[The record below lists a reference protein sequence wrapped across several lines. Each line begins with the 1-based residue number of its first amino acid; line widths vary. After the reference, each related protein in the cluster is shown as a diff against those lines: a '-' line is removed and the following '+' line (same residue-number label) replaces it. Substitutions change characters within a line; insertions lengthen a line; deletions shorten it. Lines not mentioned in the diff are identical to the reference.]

1 MQGKSEV
8 GSCERRQKS
17 IDNHLMASQRQ
28 FATYYSD
35 LREFIAVLEE
45 NGKLVRIRR
54 EINKDT
60 ELQPLVRW
68 QFRGLKESERK
79 AFLFENVTDSKNRKY
94 SSPVLVGG
102 LAASAEIY
110 CLGLKCRAEEVADRW
125 IYAMDHLLEPEIVG
139 RGPVMEE
146 IHKGKELLSHGGF
159 AEFPVPI
166 STPGFDNGPYITAGH
181 WITKDPETRKRNV
194 GNYRGLIK
202 GPGLSGIMSG
212 TPQDLSRHWENC
224 GKKGIPLE
232 VAVAVGTVPA
242 VSYTATQKVPP
253 HIDEMALAGGLVG
266 EPIRLVKCQTV
277 DLEVPATA
285 EIVLEGI
292 IPTNYL
298 EEEGPFGESMGYVDP
313 RTLSAVFEL
322 TCVTHRKN
330 PIWVSI
336 ISQVTPSESS
346 KIKAMGMATL
356 IHRSLRQKGF
366 SSVLE
371 VSLMEPLVNL
381 RPYVVLRMKKRDDQ
395 DPWAAMD
402 ALLDYGDRVG
412 KLVIAVDEDINPH
425 DPIAVTWA
433 ITHRSQ
439 PSRDIK
445 VVGNRPFGA
454 TPIGMVATHPS
465 SRYENSESSLLIDA
479 TRKADFPPLS
489 LPKKE
494 YMERARAIWE
504 ELGLPKLEPQEPW
517 HGYLLGLWP
526 EELDEEARLAAQ
538 GDSDKVGEKLRAT
551 RVPVGEGETL
561 GSMRAKWGRTHSG
574 RAE

>member
-1 MQGKSEV
+1 MK
-8 GSCERRQKS
+8 
-17 IDNHLMASQRQ
+17 
-28 FATYYSD
+28 FAKPHDD
-35 LREFIAVLEE
+35 LRALIAALEAD
-45 NGKLVRIRR
+45 GKLLRITR

-60 ELQPLVRW
+60 ELHPLVRW
-68 QFRGLKESERK
+68 QFRGLKEADRK
-79 AFLFENVTDSKNRKY
+79 AFLFENVTDSKKRNYRG
-94 SSPVLVGG
+94 SVLVGG
-102 LAASAEIY
+102 LAGSAAIYCVGLQCSAEQ
-110 CLGLKCRAEEVADRW
+110 VADRW
-125 IYAMDHLLEPEIVG
+125 LHAMDHPLEPEIVS

-146 IHKGKELLSHGGF
+146 IHRGDDLLSHGGF
-159 AEFPVPI
+159 DEFPIPI

-181 WITKDPETRKRNV
+181 WITKDPETGKRNV

-202 GPGLSGIMSG
+202 APGLSGIMSG
-212 TPQDLSRHWENC
+212 TPQDMSRHWEKC
-224 GKKGIPLE
+224 RKRGIPLE

-242 VSYTATQKVPP
+242 VSFTASQKVPP
-253 HIDEMALAGGLVG
+253 TMDELALAGGLIG
-266 EPIRLVKCQTV
+266 EPIKLVKCQTV

-285 EIVLEGI
+285 EVVLEGI

-313 RTLSAVFEL
+313 RTLSGVFEL

-346 KIKAMGMATL
+346 KIKAMGMGTL
-356 IHRSLRQKGF
+356 IHRFLQRKGL

-395 DPWAAMD
+395 DPWNAMNT
-402 ALLDYGDRVG
+402 LLEYGDRVG

-425 DPIAVTWA
+425 DPVAVTWA

-439 PSRDIK
+439 PHKDIK
-445 VVGNRPFGA
+445 VVGDRPFGA
-454 TPIGMVATHPS
+454 TPIGMVVTHPS
-465 SRYENSESSLLIDA
+465 SRYDNSESSLLIDA

-494 YMERARAIWE
+494 YMERAKQIWE

-517 HGYLLGLWP
+517 HGYFLGYWP
-526 EELDEEARLAAQ
+526 EELEEEARQAAA
-538 GDSDKVGEKLRAT
+538 GEYEKVGEKLKQT

-561 GSMRAKWGRTHSG
+561 KSMREKWGKTHFG

>member
-1 MQGKSEV
+1 MKFSKPY
-8 GSCERRQKS
+8 R
-17 IDNHLMASQRQ
+17 
-28 FATYYSD
+28 D
-35 LREFIAVLEE
+35 LREFITALEDH
-45 NGKLVRIRR
+45 GKLLRITR

-60 ELQPLVRW
+60 ELHPLVRW
-68 QFRGLKESERK
+68 QFRGLKEEDRK
-79 AFLFENVTDSKNRKY
+79 AFLFENVTDAKRRKY

-102 LAASAEIY
+102 LAGSSAIY
-110 CLGLKCRAEEVADRW
+110 CLGLKCQAEEVADRW
-125 IYAMDHLLEPEIVG
+125 LYAMDHLLEPEIVSH
-139 RGPVMEE
+139 GPVMEE
-146 IHKGKELLSHGGF
+146 IHKGNDLLRQGGF
-159 AEFPVPI
+159 NEFPVPI

-181 WITKDPETRKRNV
+181 WITKDPDTGKRNV

-202 GPGLSGIMSG
+202 GPGRSGIMSG
-212 TPQDLSRHWENC
+212 TPQDLSRHWEKC
-224 GKKGIPLE
+224 RQKGIPLE

-253 HIDEMALAGGLVG
+253 TMDELALAGGLVG
-266 EPIRLVKCQTV
+266 EPISLVKCQTV
-277 DLEVPATA
+277 DIEVPATA
-285 EIVLEGI
+285 EIVFEGI
-292 IPTNYL
+292 IPTDYL

-313 RTLSAVFEL
+313 RTLSPAFEL
-322 TCVTHRKN
+322 TCVMHRKN

-395 DPWAAMD
+395 DPWKAMD
-402 ALLDYGDRVG
+402 ALLEYGDRVG

-439 PSRDIK
+439 PHKDIK
-445 VVGNRPFGA
+445 VVKNRPFGA

-465 SRYENSESSLLIDA
+465 SRYENMESSLLIDA
-479 TRKADFPPLS
+479 TRKADFPPVS
-489 LPKKE
+489 LPKRE
-494 YMERARAIWE
+494 YMERAKEIWE

-517 HGYLLGLWP
+517 HGYFLGLWP
-526 EELDEEARLAAQ
+526 EELEEEARLAAQ
-538 GDSDKVGEKLRAT
+538 GEYDKIGELLKST
-551 RVPVGEGETL
+551 RVAVEKGETL
-561 GSMRAKWGRTHSG
+561 KSMREKWGRTHTG